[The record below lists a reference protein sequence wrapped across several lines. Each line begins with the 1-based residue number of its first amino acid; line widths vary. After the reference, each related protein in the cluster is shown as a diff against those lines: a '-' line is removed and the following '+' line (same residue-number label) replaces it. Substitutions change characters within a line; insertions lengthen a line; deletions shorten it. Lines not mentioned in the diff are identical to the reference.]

1 MKILKVNLLFLSIN
15 NLRQMNFLFINK
27 NNGFMLNLA
36 QSYL

>member
-27 NNGFMLNLA
+27 NNGFMLILA